1 MVFVSSRPPYPRSR
15 LDFQLV
21 KVFLPAN
28 YTGRVPGFGLPRCTI
43 FQGTLRAVT
52 AARYFI
58 GKPFSVVGRLP
69 TTTGQITSTIVKV
82 ILSSRGGKREPF
94 NPPFPLAG
102 QAATEFSPIL
112 SRIAASDGSSL
123 FYVFDEIISKERGRV
138 EEREK

>member
-1 MVFVSSRPPYPRSR
+1 M
-15 LDFQLV
+15 
-21 KVFLPAN
+21 
-28 YTGRVPGFGLPRCTI
+28 
-43 FQGTLRAVT
+43 
-52 AARYFI
+52 
-58 GKPFSVVGRLP
+58 
-69 TTTGQITSTIVKV
+69 

-138 EEREK
+138 EEREREVGEWELFYWILWRELKRGAEELYEENR